1 MQTPEEQRDSL
12 VRRIYN
18 INEKDFDG
26 VAMEVWKYQYENNAL
41 YRSYCDLLKVS
52 PATIL
57 QVGEIPF
64 LPITFFR
71 QHEIKTGHWEP
82 EKVLRSSGTTDS
94 VQSKHLIR
102 DLAWYHDVARKSFNI
117 PFGES
122 EQFAWIGL
130 LPSYLERSDSSLVDM
145 VHYFMSTS
153 IYSEN
158 IFFPKVGDELIGT
171 LKGLHERKIPTVLIG
186 VSFALLDLFEGTDVP
201 VWDDLVVIETGG
213 MKGRGQEITRDELY
227 GRLRKNNKHIRLASE
242 YGMTELLS
250 QAYMNEKHFEPGPT
264 MRVCMRDI
272 SDPLKLIGHGQRGII
287 NVIDLANVD
296 TCAFIAT
303 DDVGMSYPDGSF
315 DVLGRVDNSD
325 LRGCN
330 LMYA

>member
-1 MQTPEEQRDSL
+1 
-12 VRRIYN
+12 
-18 INEKDFDG
+18 
-26 VAMEVWKYQYENNAL
+26 MEVWKYQYENNAL
-41 YRSYCDLLKVS
+41 YRSYCDLLKSS

-71 QHEIKTGHWEP
+71 QHEIKTGHWVP
-82 EKVLRSSGTTDS
+82 EKVFRSSGTTGS
-94 VQSKHLIR
+94 VQSKHILR
-102 DLAWYHDVARKSFNI
+102 DLKWYHEVARKCFSI
-117 PFGES
+117 PFGEP

-153 IYSEN
+153 MHSEN
-158 IFFPKVGDELIGT
+158 IFFPTVGDELIGT
-171 LKGLHERKIPTVLIG
+171 LKSLSERKIPTVLIG
-186 VSFALLDLFEGTDVP
+186 VSFALLDLFDRTDVP
-201 VWDDLVVIETGG
+201 VWDGLLVLETGG

-227 GRLRKNNKHIRLASE
+227 GRLRKNNTDIRLASE

-250 QAYMNEKHFEPGPT
+250 QAYMKDKRFIPGPT
-264 MRVCMRDI
+264 MRVHMREI
-272 SDPLKLIGHGQRGII
+272 SDPLRLIGHGQRGII
-287 NVIDLANVD
+287 NIIDLANVD

-303 DDVGMSYPDGSF
+303 DDVGMSYSDGSF

-330 LMYA
+330 LLYV